1 MAGEKLAVVL
11 LVVGSAAFQLM
22 TWLIPN
28 VIGDAVSV
36 AIVGLLL
43 GPVYPCATAVFSKL
57 LPRNIQISSLSF
69 ISAMG
74 SSGGA
79 VAPFFT
85 GLLAQS
91 VGTYV
96 LHPICIGL
104 YGVMLVGWALMPK
117 VSKRSE

>member
-1 MAGEKLAVVL
+1 
-11 LVVGSAAFQLM
+11 
-22 TWLIPN
+22 
-28 VIGDAVSV
+28 
-36 AIVGLLL
+36 
-43 GPVYPCATAVFSKL
+43 
-57 LPRNIQISSLSF
+57 
-69 ISAMG
+69 MG